1 MLLQFLPIWPTFFRR
16 YINDGFGITK
26 GSKAD
31 IEYWILAFNS
41 LVKSIK
47 IDKFKYGSKVEFM
60 DLVIFKGNRF
70 CQKGLLDIKIFQK
83 EQNLYAYIPQ
93 KSNHK
98 NTHHQKLCGKRDVYF
113 I

>member
-1 MLLQFLPIWPTFFRR
+1 MIWPTFFRR
-16 YINDGFGITK
+16 YIDDGFGITK

-70 CQKGLLDIKIFQK
+70 RQKGLLDIKIFRK
-83 EQNLYAYIPQ
+83 NKICTRTFR
-93 KSNHK
+93 KKVTIK
-98 NTHHQKLCGKRDVYF
+98 NTPSKILW
-113 I
+113 

>member
-1 MLLQFLPIWPTFFRR
+1 MIWPTFFRR
-16 YINDGFGITK
+16 YIDDGFGITK

-60 DLVIFKGNRF
+60 DLVILKETDFVKKACWTLKSFRKN
-70 CQKGLLDIKIFQK
+70 KIFMRTFRK
-83 EQNLYAYIPQ
+83 KVTI
-93 KSNHK
+93 K
-98 NTHHQKLCGKRDVYF
+98 NTPSKILW
-113 I
+113 